1 MVSQSFI
8 NECKNPAYKNR
19 LGQVLIGKELIYL
32 TIDNTLK
39 IGNNLKISNIPTN
52 LERSSASLN
61 EITIKDSCYS
71 NGNIIGNVIS
81 KEAEIKINDIRSCLD
96 DNFVVECG
104 VKLEDGQTEFI
115 NLGTFLTES
124 QKINKTENNS
134 TLIGLDYFSKLNEA
148 YYTNIE
154 NWDNITI
161 KDLLID
167 LCNSMGLNLITES
180 FINDDLIVK
189 GNNYQNNYKFR
200 DVLSDICEIACCWAE
215 IVNENDLCLN
225 WFDDEVSDVLD
236 KSQYSTLEK
245 NSFYGKV
252 NSVVIKDSSFK
263 GENTIIEDIESIEI
277 DGENQVAIIDNL
289 LLNTEELR
297 IQAITKIWERLN
309 GFCYYDCK
317 ITSYTGKPHLK
328 RGNKILVEDSDGSYF
343 ETYVLSHLFKYDG
356 TFYSEIESPSL
367 NKEQTKIK
375 NTNLS
380 PKQRLINAE
389 AKVLKNEGKIILLTE
404 KTEEITS
411 DIKDN
416 YYTKTT
422 TNELINDIS
431 KGLVNRYTVGGGNNL
446 FRNTGLYFESINY
459 SSGYDFWNG
468 IVKKQDNNYSKS
480 KTSMILQN
488 GSVSQRQEVP
498 NDIYT
503 ISFRYKR
510 LNELANSKVKINDI
524 EYLLEDNGVFTLN
537 IEVQTTEIFIEFLCD
552 CANGYEIYELMV
564 NFGEI
569 ALTYSQNNNE
579 IKTDTVE
586 ISEGIKITS
595 TATDSIFRAN
605 ADGIRTENKLGE
617 VTTEF
622 LDNGMKTTDLEADKG
637 IVANLLITEV
647 SGQVWLTG
655 LGR

>member
-1 MVSQSFI
+1 MVSQRFI
-8 NECKNPAYKNR
+8 NECENPAYKNR
-19 LGQVLIGKELIYL
+19 LGQALIGKELIYL

-52 LERSSASLN
+52 LERSSSSLN

-134 TLIGLDYFSKLNEA
+134 TLIGLDYFSKLNEV

-167 LCNSMGLNLITES
+167 LCNSIGLNLITES

-245 NSFYGKV
+245 NNFYGKV
-252 NSVVIKDSSFK
+252 NSVVIKDSSFE
-263 GENTIIEDIESIEI
+263 GENTIIEDIDSIEI

-317 ITSYTGKPHLK
+317 IISYTGKPHLK
-328 RGNKILVEDSDGSYF
+328 RGNKILVEDCDGSYF

-459 SSGYDFWNG
+459 SSGYDFWDG

-537 IEVQTTEIFIEFLCD
+537 IEVQTSEIFIEFLCD

>member
-225 WFDDEVSDVLD
+225 WFDDEVSDILD

-252 NSVVIKDSSFK
+252 NSVVIKDSSFE
-263 GENTIIEDIESIEI
+263 GENTIIEDIDSIEI

-537 IEVQTTEIFIEFLCD
+537 IEVQTSEIFIEFLCD

-595 TATDSIFRAN
+595 TATDSVFRAN

>member
-1 MVSQSFI
+1 MVSQNFV

-19 LGQVLIGKELIYL
+19 LGQVLVGKDLIYL
-32 TIDNTLK
+32 TVDDNLK
-39 IGNNLKISNIPTN
+39 IGNHLKVTDIPTN
-52 LERSSASLN
+52 LERSSGVLS
-61 EITIKDSCYS
+61 EFTIKDSCYT
-71 NGNIIGNVIS
+71 NGNIIGTVIS
-81 KEAEIKINDIRSCLD
+81 KEAEILINGIRSCID
-96 DNFVVECG
+96 DSFVVETG
-104 VKLEDGQTEFI
+104 VKFSDGTTEFI
-115 NLGTFLTES
+115 NIGTFLTES
-124 QKINKTENNS
+124 QKVNKTENNS
-134 TLIGLDYFSKLNEA
+134 TLVGLDYLSKLNEV
-148 YYTNIE
+148 YYCNIE
-154 NWDNITI
+154 TWDNITI
-161 KDLLID
+161 KDVLID
-167 LCNSMGLNLITES
+167 ICNSLGLNLKTIN
-180 FINDDLIVK
+180 FINEDLIVK

-215 IVNENDLCLN
+215 IINERDLYLN
-225 WFDDEVSDVLD
+225 WFDSEVADIID

-245 NSFYGKV
+245 NNFYGKV
-252 NSVVIKDSSFK
+252 NSVVIKDSSFE
-263 GENTIIEDIESIEI
+263 GENTLIEDLESIEI
-277 DGENQVAIIDNL
+277 NGETQVAIIDNL

-317 ITSYTGKPHLK
+317 IVSYTGKPHLK
-328 RGNKILVEDSDGSYF
+328 RGNKILVEDNDGSFF
-343 ETYVLSHLFKYDG
+343 ETYVLNHLFKYDG

-389 AKVLKNEGKIILLTE
+389 AQVLKNEGKIILLTE

-411 DIKDN
+411 DIRDN

-446 FRNTGLYFESINY
+446 FRNTGLYFENANY
-459 SSGYDFWNG
+459 TSGFDFWDG
-468 IVKKQDNNYSKS
+468 VVKKLDNNYSKS

-488 GSVSQRQEVP
+488 GSLSQRQEVP

-503 ISFRYKR
+503 ISFKYKK
-510 LNELANSKVKINDI
+510 LNELANGKVKINDI
-524 EYLLEDNGVFTLN
+524 EYILEDNGIFTEV
-537 IEVQTTEIFIEFLCD
+537 IEVQTAELYIEFICD
-552 CANGYEIYELMV
+552 CIDGYELYELMV

-569 ALTYSQNNNE
+569 SLTYSQNNNE

-637 IVANLLITEV
+637 IVANLLIAEV